1 MIMRPEHRQL
11 VSDICRD
18 ELRQA
23 VDRVDRRLREIE
35 GQPVAHS
42 EDELQSLRKLYEEL
56 ADRAWTEPDEECL
69 KSLPR
74 ELDCSDIKRMIRE
87 AFRHS
92 SVIPIPS
99 FAYLVGLSKRLHSD
113 ASRAGW
119 GARNPDAVSAAER
132 ERLANLL
139 EDRLQEAAEIIVQ
152 KLELSE
158 AKAAVVRDELDLVQ
172 SQIVGQF
179 TPLA

>member
-1 MIMRPEHRQL
+1 MRPEHRHL

-23 VDRVDRRLREIE
+23 VDRVDQRLREIE
-35 GQPVAHS
+35 GQPAAQS
-42 EDELQSLRKLYEEL
+42 EDELQTVRRLYEEL
-56 ADRAWTEPDEECL
+56 AEKVWTGPDEECL
-69 KSLPR
+69 KSLPND
-74 ELDCSDIKRMIRE
+74 LACSDIKQMMRE

-92 SVIPIPS
+92 SVIPVPS
-99 FAYLVGLSKRLHSD
+99 FAYLIGLSRRLHSE
-113 ASRAGW
+113 APRPGW
-119 GARNPDAVSAAER
+119 GSRNPDAVSAAER

-139 EDRLQEAAEIIVQ
+139 EERLQEAAEAIVK
-152 KLELSE
+152 KLGLNE
-158 AKAAVVRDELDLVQ
+158 AKSAVVRDELDLVQ